1 VPGREGI
8 ASPRVDFEARRLGGL
23 QWNEEPE
30 EKSPMGV
37 LHFRYR
43 ERRRTLRVSLALPVI
58 VHGQN
63 ELGEK
68 FCLRAMTYSV
78 NQQGALIT
86 LDENVVPGQSLL
98 LVNENTSRSAETRV
112 AHVRRDR
119 DGKRYVGVEF
129 VNPDANFWKMTF
141 PMPGARPLRRAAGS
155 KGTGTA

>member
-1 VPGREGI
+1 
-8 ASPRVDFEARRLGGL
+8 
-23 QWNEEPE
+23 
-30 EKSPMGV
+30 MGV

-68 FCLRAMTYSV
+68 FCLRATTYSV
-78 NQQGALIT
+78 NQQGALIA

-141 PMPGARPLRRAAGS
+141 PMPGARPLRRAAGN